1 MNLIIDIGNSRVK
14 LALFQNDKLI
24 EIHNVIETDLIDK
37 VSSINFNSGIISSVG
52 KEQTVDDFSSFFS
65 HVKVLNHKMN
75 FPIILKYDSL
85 SSLGLDRIANCVG
98 AYQLFP
104 ERNNLIID
112 IGSCITYDILND
124 KNEFLGGSISLG
136 FQMKKKA
143 INEYTSRLPLID
155 KKLKIFPLIGTDTL
169 SSISSGIINGTIGE
183 IMYTIN
189 KYEQLFDDLNV
200 ILTGG
205 DSGFVKSIVEIE
217 KNGIFAVENLTLIG
231 LNTILNQNV

>member
-14 LALFQNDKLI
+14 LALFKSDKLI
-24 EIHNVIETDLIDK
+24 EIKTIKESELIEK

-52 KEQTVDDFSSFFS
+52 KEQTVDNFSSLFS
-65 HVKVLNHKMN
+65 QVKVLNHKMN
-75 FPIILKYDSL
+75 FPITLKYDSV
-85 SSLGLDRIANCVG
+85 STLGLDRIANCVG
-98 AYQLFP
+98 AYQLYP
-104 ERNNLIID
+104 NRNNLIVD
-112 IGSCITYDILND
+112 IGSCITYDILNY
-124 KNEFLGGSISLG
+124 KNEYLGGSISLG

-155 KKLKIFPLIGTDTL
+155 KKLKNSPLIGTDTL

-183 IMYTIN
+183 IIYIIS

-217 KNGIFAVENLTLIG
+217 KNGIFAVENLTLVG

>member
-14 LALFQNDKLI
+14 LALFQNDKLMEIQTVFETELI
-24 EIHNVIETDLIDK
+24 EK
-37 VSSINFNSGIISSVG
+37 VRSINFSSGIISSVG
-52 KEQTVDDFSSFFS
+52 KELTVDNFSSSFKQ
-65 HVKVLNHKMN
+65 VKVLNHKMN

-85 SSLGLDRIANCVG
+85 STLGLDRIANCVG
-98 AYQLFP
+98 AYQLYP
-104 ERNNLIID
+104 NRNNLIVD

-124 KNEFLGGSISLG
+124 KNEYLGGSISLG

-155 KKLKIFPLIGTDTL
+155 KKLKTSPLIGADTL

-183 IMYTIN
+183 IIYTIN
-189 KYEQLFDDLNV
+189 KYEQLFNHLNV

>member
-1 MNLIIDIGNSRVK
+1 MEIQTV
-14 LALFQNDKLI
+14 FETELI
-24 EIHNVIETDLIDK
+24 EK
-37 VSSINFNSGIISSVG
+37 VRSINFSSGIISSVG
-52 KEQTVDDFSSFFS
+52 KELTVDNFSSSFKQ
-65 HVKVLNHKMN
+65 VKVLNHKMN

-85 SSLGLDRIANCVG
+85 STLGLDRIANCVG
-98 AYQLFP
+98 AYQLYP
-104 ERNNLIID
+104 NRNNLIVD

-124 KNEFLGGSISLG
+124 KNEYLGGSISLG

-155 KKLKIFPLIGTDTL
+155 KKLKTSPLIGADTL

-183 IMYTIN
+183 IIYTIN
-189 KYEQLFDDLNV
+189 KYEQLFNHLNV

-231 LNTILNQNV
+231 LNTIHNQNA